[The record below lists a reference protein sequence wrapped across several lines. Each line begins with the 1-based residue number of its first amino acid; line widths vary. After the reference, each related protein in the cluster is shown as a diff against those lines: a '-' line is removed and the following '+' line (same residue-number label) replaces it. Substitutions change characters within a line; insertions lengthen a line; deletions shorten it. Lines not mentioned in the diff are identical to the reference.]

1 MTDHV
6 LEGKWKQIK
15 GRVREHWGKLT
26 EDEIDE
32 IDGKEENL
40 RGKLQEKYGLASDE
54 AKKQVREF
62 LDKVQKKLDS

>member
-15 GRVREHWGKLT
+15 GQVREQWGKLT
-26 EDEIDE
+26 EDEIEE

-40 RGKLQEKYGLASDE
+40 RGKLQEKYGLAAED

-62 LDKVQKKLDS
+62 LDKVQSKLS